1 MLVMKSKMA
10 SAIMLALLLASILTL
25 AFSSSISLVRA
36 LWVWE
41 LPIPYVTRASEVT
54 VDGEIAEE
62 GWNYA
67 THFHNYSTHKKT
79 IEFDVFLMHDGMSLY
94 IASKIYSND
103 FWGSGWLSDSFEVEI
118 NDRNDGH
125 YGGDSGNDVKRI
137 LVTPTGL
144 GIYKDKWIPS
154 DERQDTKVDGEGA
167 FTFSGIRQ
175 DGEIGDYY
183 FELRIPIDG
192 DPPEDAKLREGTP
205 FGMMISFIDYDPAE
219 NVGFGYWLLQGSF
232 VLEAGPPTVYIRAD
246 GSIDPPD
253 APISTV
259 DCVTYT
265 LTGNIYSG
273 AYGIVVQRSN
283 IIIDGAGYTVEGTGV
298 VDSKGISLSEL
309 TNVTIKNTN
318 IKRFYYCI
326 SFFRSSSSNIQVN
339 NITNN
344 GWLSGIWL
352 EYSSNN
358 SISGNNITNNDRGI
372 KLSYSDNNSI
382 PGNNIANNGD
392 GIELELSSGNSVSG
406 NNITANNNYGIY
418 LYYLHSSDNII
429 YHNNFINNVY
439 DQVYSGVSVN
449 VWDDGYP
456 SGGNY
461 WSDYTG
467 VDVKSGPNQDLL
479 GSDSIGDTPYV
490 IDENNTDYYP
500 LMNPW
505 SAVAGNLQ
513 ILKPTNESV
522 IMGPVNITFTIENR
536 GCDVEFARGDSSNR
550 IDLEIEYRSTGG
562 ELYGWGITFW
572 STSYDG
578 LVLHSGDKYAQTVF
592 YDPSEF
598 EKAVPPDFIGD
609 APYGKATIRLVHW
622 KRMDEGYGYGEFGVT
637 EINVILIP
645 PPLSASI
652 GPLSASI
659 LVGQSVTF
667 TSTVSGGYTPYSYQ
681 WYLNGAPVSGATSN
695 TWAFTPATSG
705 IYYVHLKVTDAKGN
719 TTQSQTAR
727 ITAATVPVGGYSIPI
742 QVQTKTEPVL
752 PYIALI
758 AILTA
763 IFTKL
768 RPKTKRKR

>member
-1 MLVMKSKMA
+1 MKKTV
-10 SAIMLALLLASILTL
+10 SAIMLTLLLISMLTL

-67 THFHNYSTHKKT
+67 THFHSYSTHKKT

-94 IASKIYSND
+94 IASKIYNND

-358 SISGNNITNNDRGI
+358 SISGNNIANNWDGISLSHSSNNSISGNNITNNDRGI

-461 WSDYTG
+461 WSDYAG
-467 VDVKSGPNQDLL
+467 VDVKSGLNQDLPE
-479 GSDSIGDTPYV
+479 SDGIGDAPYI
-490 IDENNTDYYP
+490 IDANNTDHYP
-500 LMNPW
+500 LMNP
-505 SAVAGNLQ
+505 
-513 ILKPTNESV
+513 
-522 IMGPVNITFTIENR
+522 
-536 GCDVEFARGDSSNR
+536 
-550 IDLEIEYRSTGG
+550 
-562 ELYGWGITFW
+562 YG
-572 STSYDG
+572 
-578 LVLHSGDKYAQTVF
+578 A
-592 YDPSEF
+592 
-598 EKAVPPDFIGD
+598 
-609 APYGKATIRLVHW
+609 
-622 KRMDEGYGYGEFGVT
+622 
-637 EINVILIP
+637 P
-645 PPLSASI
+645 PPPTYTLTITATV
-652 GPLSASI
+652 GGTTDPLLGTYSYTAN
-659 LVGQSVTF
+659 
-667 TSTVSGGYTPYSYQ
+667 STVQATAIPAANYLFEYWDLDGVNVGSANPYSV
-681 WYLNGAPVSGATSN
+681 LMNKNHT
-695 TWAFTPATSG
+695 
-705 IYYVHLKVTDAKGN
+705 LKAIFSHIKP
-719 TTQSQTAR
+719 S
-727 ITAATVPVGGYSIPI
+727 VPVGGYSFPI
-742 QVQTKTEPVL
+742 QAQTKTEPII

-758 AILTA
+758 ATLTA
-763 IFTKL
+763 VFTKL